1 MTTCTGQNKDQVC
14 ETRNDAAD
22 HAQAKNPMD
31 QGRRTV
37 LRQLAA
43 GAVVAAGCSIIPDMW
58 NTPIVE
64 SAELPS
70 HATTSGL
77 TADAPYTK
85 VEVIEKSGM
94 ISIDKVLRPKF
105 VSPKLGTAYG
115 STMKIVFDTGGVI
128 HVPNTAHDVITKEHR
143 VYRKGSRREIPT
155 MEVYAEPRS
164 RASKIYIHY
173 MG

>member
-14 ETRNDAAD
+14 GTGNDAAD

-31 QGRRTV
+31 ESRRTV

-58 NTPIVE
+58 TTPLVE
-64 SAELPS
+64 SAVLPS

-77 TADAPYTK
+77 TADPPFTK
-85 VEVIEKSGM
+85 IEVIEKTGM
-94 ISIDKVLRPKF
+94 ISIDKILRPKF

-115 STMKIVFDTGGVI
+115 ASMKIVFDTGGVI
-128 HVPNTAHDVITKEHR
+128 HVPNTAHDVITREHR
-143 VYRKGSRREIPT
+143 VYRKGSRRDIPT
-155 MEVYAEPRS
+155 MEVYAEPK
-164 RASKIYIHY
+164 SKATKIIIHY
-173 MG
+173 IG